1 MREKEEGSMGIIYI
15 AAGSSEGA
23 VGGGFSGGCGGRER
37 ERQRLDLKIESR

>member
-37 ERQRLDLKIESR
+37 ERESDSGWI